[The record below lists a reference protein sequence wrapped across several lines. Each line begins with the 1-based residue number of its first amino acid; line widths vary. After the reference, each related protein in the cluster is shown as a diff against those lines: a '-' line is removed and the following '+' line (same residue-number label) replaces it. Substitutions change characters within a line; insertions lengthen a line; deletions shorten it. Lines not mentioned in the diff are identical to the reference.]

1 MAHFALVPTNRFDI
15 LDEESLDAQ
24 PPAPRQ
30 RGDDPDTAGILRE
43 LPIEHC
49 GKLSNSSAH
58 CPYQT
63 QRAVPAQLEPST
75 VSLQAAPR
83 SSHRR
88 PIIEPDTFEP
98 PTIVQEESSWLDALD
113 GIPRDHAADF
123 AATTQ
128 PAGSTLSG
136 KCPVL
141 EFVDSGN
148 RPN

>member
-1 MAHFALVPTNRFDI
+1 MMF
-15 LDEESLDAQ
+15 
-24 PPAPRQ
+24 
-30 RGDDPDTAGILRE
+30 
-43 LPIEHC
+43 
-49 GKLSNSSAH
+49 NS
-58 CPYQT
+58 
-63 QRAVPAQLEPST
+63 
-75 VSLQAAPR
+75 R
-83 SSHRR
+83 SSWRR
-88 PIIEPDTFEP
+88 IGYQPFEL
-98 PTIVQEESSWLDALD
+98 TCQLFVDLCRDRFFGVEESSWLDALD